1 MRLESID
8 LNLFVV
14 FEAMYRERNV
24 TRVANQLN
32 ITQPAV
38 SNILARLRD
47 SFGDPLFVRSSE
59 GMNPTP
65 VADGLIGDVSKAL
78 DLMRKTIG
86 QNTIF
91 SPSDSEKTF
100 RLGMNDLAEFLFLP
114 QLYKQL
120 KAEAP
125 LATLTS
131 FYAARDT
138 ATEDLKTGKLDL
150 LVDAPVVNAKDLHQQ
165 PVAEFPYVALM
176 RADHPLLG
184 KKLTLRTYMEADHL
198 HVSSRRTGR
207 GHVDIA
213 LNRLGKRRN
222 IAMRVQNYLV
232 AEKIMAETDLI
243 WTAPKVLADA
253 LSLRWRTLPF
263 DVEPLAW
270 CLYWSRS
277 ADNDPA
283 NRWFRDQVASLLTE

>member
-1 MRLESID
+1 MRLENID

-14 FEAMYRERNV
+14 FEAMHRERNV

-47 SFGDPLFVRSSE
+47 AFGDPLFVRSSE

-65 VADGLIGDVSKAL
+65 VADGLIGDVRKAL
-78 DLMRKTIG
+78 DLMRKSIG
-86 QNTIF
+86 QNTPF
-91 SPSDSEKTF
+91 SPSECEKTF

-120 KAEAP
+120 KSEAP
-125 LATLTS
+125 MATLTS
-131 FYAARDT
+131 FYAARET

-150 LVDAPVVNAKDLHQQ
+150 LVDAPAVNARDLQQ
-165 PVAEFPYVALM
+165 RAVAGFPYVALM
-176 RADHPLLG
+176 RSDHPLLA
-184 KKLTLRTYMEADHL
+184 KRLTLNTYLGADHL

-213 LNRLGKRRN
+213 LNRLGKRRGVS
-222 IAMRVQNYLV
+222 MRVQNYLV

-243 WTAPKVLADA
+243 WTAPKILADA

-263 DVEPLAW
+263 DVEPLTW
-270 CLYWSRS
+270 CLYWSKS
-277 ADNDPA
+277 ADSDPA
-283 NRWFRDQVASLLTE
+283 NRWFREQVGTLLAN